1 MLILINLLLGQMKVN
16 YSLESLNQS
25 FERIKSNP
33 KGFDTGSITPRTTTD
48 KVICDEVKISPEA
61 LKLYQQSISER
72 ANKTFLNLSTDRE
85 QELKKI
91 VPLKELL
98 SIDKSDKLFEQKL
111 QDVDKKVD
119 LAEKQIAVLKNS
131 FGIQIKH
138 DSGFSFETVYQEGV
152 RENEAKI
159 SITTPAVI
167 RYGLDTEGEV
177 LHSIVGS
184 YIEKGVLHP
193 YEQALFQR
201 AFDYLKPLDSADYYI
216 KSGDKSE
223 YPNNVV
229 LVDIFD
235 RSKGFINEGHNQTH
249 TIALWKKKDAE
260 FVLIDP
266 SNVSFSSDI
275 AKILKINSM
284 SVPGNQVYFPGN
296 SKTGYSNYAEVL
308 PKPRDCIDIS
318 VKIGFELNELQ
329 KQQVGIKE
337 IENILLDNIANTKAA
352 NRLIRAIGLDQ
363 CYVREFQSSNQQI
376 RTESRN
382 TILEN
387 GNFIKSMSR
396 LDSITQYKKVLEIV
410 TKANSELEL
419 LNVKVC
425 PTKDI
430 PSGKVSLK

>member
-1 MLILINLLLGQMKVN
+1 MKANLEL
-16 YSLESLNQS
+16 LNQS
-25 FERIKSNP
+25 FERIKLNP
-33 KGFDTGSITPRTTTD
+33 LGYDTGSITPRTTTD
-48 KVICDEVKISPEA
+48 KVVCDEVKISEEA
-61 LKLYQQSISER
+61 LEKYNESKFYNVKNVVSQLGHDI
-72 ANKTFLNLSTDRE
+72 E
-85 QELKKI
+85 QNIQK
-91 VPLKELL
+91 VELL
-98 SIDKSDKLFEQKL
+98 EKLTSIDKSYDKNL
-111 QDVDKKVD
+111 QDTKSKVISSKEQVRI
-119 LAEKQIAVLKNS
+119 LEKSIA
-131 FGIQIKH
+131 IQIKH
-138 DSGFSFETVYQEGV
+138 DSGFSFETVYQEDI
-152 RENEAKI
+152 RENKGTINPAI
-159 SITTPAVI
+159 PAVI
-167 RYGLDTEGEV
+167 RYGLNTESKE
-177 LHSIVGS
+177 LDNLVGS

-193 YEQALFQR
+193 YEEALFQR
-201 AFDYLKPLDSADYYI
+201 AFDYLKRVESADYYI

-308 PKPRDCIDIS
+308 PKTRDCIDIS

-329 KQQVGIKE
+329 KQQVGIKD
-337 IENILLDNIANTKAA
+337 IENNLLANIANTKAA
-352 NRLIRAIGLDQ
+352 NKLVRAIGLDQ
-363 CYVREFQSSNQQI
+363 CYVRELQSTSQEI
-376 RTESRN
+376 RTKTRS
-382 TILEN
+382 TIFEN

-396 LDSITQYKKVLEIV
+396 LDSMTQYKKVLEIV
-410 TKANSELEL
+410 TKANLELES

-425 PTKDI
+425 PTKEI
-430 PSGKVSLK
+430 PVGKINI